1 MSISVYQRPNKKWI
15 ADVAQNGIRKTKIFE
30 KKIDATNWSRATE
43 RDLIL
48 NAATSTALQSKI
60 VLTLR
65 EALGNPPSK

>member
-1 MSISVYQRPNKKWI
+1 MVCVKQ
-15 ADVAQNGIRKTKIFE
+15 KTFE

-43 RDLIL
+43 RELIL
-48 NAATSTALQSKI
+48 NASTSTALQSKR